1 MATRD
6 LRVRDAMTP
15 NPKAVDP
22 DTPVTEAARMMLAD
36 DVGSVPVVQ
45 GERLIGI
52 LTDRDIATRVVA
64 EEKDPRSLG
73 VGGVATREVV
83 TVSPDDPLDEALRL
97 MASHQIRR
105 LLVVEESRRLV
116 GILAQA
122 DVALGVDQATAGE
135 VLEQISEPVGRERG

>member
-1 MATRD
+1 MASRE

-15 NPKAVDP
+15 SPKAIDP

-36 DVGSVPVVQ
+36 DVGSLPVVQ

-97 MASHQIRR
+97 MTSHQIRR
-105 LLVVEESRRLV
+105 LPVVEDGRRLV

-122 DVALGVDQATAGE
+122 DVALGLDEATTGE
-135 VLEQISEPVGRERG
+135 VVERISEPDGPERG

>member
-1 MATRD
+1 
-6 LRVRDAMTP
+6 MTP
-15 NPKAVDP
+15 SPKTVDP

-73 VGGVATREVV
+73 VAGVATREVV

-97 MASHQIRR
+97 MASHQVRR
-105 LLVVEESRRLV
+105 LLVVEENHRLV

-122 DVALGVDQATAGE
+122 DVALGLDRATAGAVVE
-135 VLEQISEPVGRERG
+135 EISEPGAPDRG